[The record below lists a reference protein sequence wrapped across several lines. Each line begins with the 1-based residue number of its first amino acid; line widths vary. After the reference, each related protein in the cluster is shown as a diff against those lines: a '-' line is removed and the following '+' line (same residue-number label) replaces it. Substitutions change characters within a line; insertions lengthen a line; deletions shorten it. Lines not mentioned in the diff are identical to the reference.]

1 MLRSAAEVIHQS
13 LTGFILESSDLAAK
27 QTLLVSACL
36 SRSLGVLSQQ
46 VVQLTR
52 GCEAATG

>member
-1 MLRSAAEVIHQS
+1 VLRSAAEVIHQS

-36 SRSLGVLSQQ
+36 SRSLGRLGAC
-46 VVQLTR
+46 LR
-52 GCEAATG
+52 

>member
-1 MLRSAAEVIHQS
+1 MLCSAAEVIHKS

-36 SRSLGVLSQQ
+36 SRSLGRLGAC
-46 VVQLTR
+46 LR
-52 GCEAATG
+52 